1 MVVYFLPVL
10 CSCTIRPM
18 NTMPVRWHASQSRQT
33 SCCSYCLLSSA
44 MIFMIDGKA
53 DGSSIRFIAVLP
65 GGLGCILYNLSVE
78 NFENFCCEEVE
89 NGRGKHIMVSIG
101 SGALRHHC
109 AASA

>member
-1 MVVYFLPVL
+1 MQLHDSSNEYNA
-10 CSCTIRPM
+10 SG
-18 NTMPVRWHASQSRQT
+18 WHASQSRQT

-78 NFENFCCEEVE
+78 NFGNFCCEEVE
-89 NGRGKHIMVSIG
+89 NGHGKHIMVSIG

-109 AASA
+109 AAAA

>member
-1 MVVYFLPVL
+1 VQLHDSSNEY
-10 CSCTIRPM
+10 
-18 NTMPVRWHASQSRQT
+18 NASSVACKPIKADQL
-33 SCCSYCLLSSA
+33 LLSA
-44 MIFMIDGKA
+44 VMFMVDGKA
-53 DGSSIRFIAVLP
+53 EGISIRVIAVLP